1 MPVGFQGPPW
11 SHGPM
16 NIRNSRTVSLPY
28 RAVRSSGFTTL
39 PRDLLMRWWSAPRI
53 CPWLRSA
60 TKGSSK
66 DRWPMS
72 RSAFTKKREYIRC
85 STACSAPPV
94 YRSTGIQ
101 WATACG
107 SQARAS
113 SFGEQ

>member
-1 MPVGFQGPPW
+1 
-11 SHGPM
+11 
-16 NIRNSRTVSLPY
+16 
-28 RAVRSSGFTTL
+28 
-39 PRDLLMRWWSAPRI
+39 
-53 CPWLRSA
+53 
-60 TKGSSK
+60 
-66 DRWPMS
+66 MS